1 MLDNKDFELPP
12 EMVDVEIRE
21 EGISQVDSPPLTMF
35 VQQSEKEKSPQ
46 QTDMIKLE
54 SVQQQTS
61 KSSFKAANQAS
72 PKPLTSSNNG
82 AVTKLKG

>member
-35 VQQSEKEKSPQ
+35 VQ
-46 QTDMIKLE
+46 
-54 SVQQQTS
+54 
-61 KSSFKAANQAS
+61 
-72 PKPLTSSNNG
+72 
-82 AVTKLKG
+82 